1 MARKPSHLTPWQEM
15 EQQAYHAYRE
25 WPVFLKLRLRALRKH
40 LPPDAFA
47 DADSTNAAPSAED
60 VAADIA
66 LLAEY
71 GLMIPESA
79 LSDKHD
85 GE

>member
-1 MARKPSHLTPWQEM
+1 MARKPTRLTPWQEM

-25 WPVFLKLRLRALRKH
+25 WPLFLKLRLRALRRH
-40 LPPDAFA
+40 LPPEAFA
-47 DADSTNAAPSAED
+47 SEPPGQHDAPEKDE

-71 GLMIPESA
+71 GLMVPGP
-79 LSDKHD
+79 D
-85 GE
+85 

>member
-1 MARKPSHLTPWQEM
+1 MARKPTRLTPWQEM

-25 WPVFLKLRLRALRKH
+25 WPLFLKLRLQALRRH
-40 LPPDAFA
+40 LPPEAFA
-47 DADSTNAAPSAED
+47 AEPRGQHDAPEKDD

-71 GLMIPESA
+71 GLMVPGA
-79 LSDKHD
+79 AVPD
-85 GE
+85 G

>member
-1 MARKPSHLTPWQEM
+1 MARKPIGLTPWQEM

-25 WPVFLKLRLRALRKH
+25 WPIYLKLRLRALRRH
-40 LPPDAFA
+40 LPSEAFTSKPSQALTAKA
-47 DADSTNAAPSAED
+47 DDD

-71 GLMIPESA
+71 GLMVPGEAIP
-79 LSDKHD
+79 D
-85 GE
+85 G

>member
-1 MARKPSHLTPWQEM
+1 MARQPTRLTPWQEM

-25 WPVFLKLRLRALRKH
+25 WPLFLKLRLRALRRH
-40 LPPDAFA
+40 LPPEAFA
-47 DADSTNAAPSAED
+47 SESPGQHDAPEKDA

-71 GLMIPESA
+71 GLMVPGEA
-79 LSDKHD
+79 VPD
-85 GE
+85 G